1 MGNALTYMFT
11 EIVEKYGWDIWKKAF
26 DYLYKIPR
34 NESQEQ
40 TWSDWKRFNYM
51 LEALNRYTTDGSDV
65 RSAFSGGSPALAT
78 VKGYLSK
85 VNHGNAKDGLD
96 NDLSSYDEY
105 ISPR

>member
-1 MGNALTYMFT
+1 MRTIGPNKFT
-11 EIVEKYGWDIWKKAF
+11 
-26 DYLYKIPR
+26 P
-34 NESQEQ
+34 
-40 TWSDWKRFNYM
+40 
-51 LEALNRYTTDGSDV
+51 DGSDV

-96 NDLSSYDEY
+96 NDLTKYDEY